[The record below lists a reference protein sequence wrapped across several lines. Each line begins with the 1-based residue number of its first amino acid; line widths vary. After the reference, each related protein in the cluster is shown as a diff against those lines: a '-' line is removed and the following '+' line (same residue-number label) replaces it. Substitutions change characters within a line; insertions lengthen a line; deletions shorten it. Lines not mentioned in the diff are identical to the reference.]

1 MAGTPTTSKNSPL
14 AKKASTSCAS
24 PPEARSRRVS
34 EQAAAPATSC
44 GARARISSQ
53 IGFVHE
59 PSLTRTS
66 APGSRTGSARRIRL
80 STSVK
85 IAVFA
90 PIPSASEATAT
101 NVNPGL
107 RRSTRSP

>member
-14 AKKASTSCAS
+14 AKNASASCAS
-24 PPEARSRRVS
+24 PPEARSSRVY
-34 EQAAAPATSC
+34 EQAAARSTSC
-44 GARARISSQ
+44 GARSRIASQ

-59 PSLTRTS
+59 PSLRRTS

-85 IAVFA
+85 MAVFA
-90 PIPSASEATAT
+90 PIPSAREAIAT
-101 NVNPGL
+101 NVKPGL
-107 RRSTRSP
+107 LRSTRRP